1 MHSNNKKRGAESK
14 RLTQS
19 TLFTFFTHKKQKT
32 KNNETK
38 EEVIIEQVVKEEEK
52 VEIVAKPLSIEKEE
66 YSTPIEQ
73 KFSDSI
79 YTQEFDDM
87 VQTVLDGEDYLLD
100 EKELDLCCRFV
111 GLKGF
116 FFVKRT
122 RRRFLYIYKNR

>member
-19 TLFTFFTHKKQKT
+19 TLFTFFTQKKQKT
-32 KNNETK
+32 KNNEAK
-38 EEVIIEQVVKEEEK
+38 EEVIIEQVVKEEEER
-52 VEIVAKPLSIEKEE
+52 VEIVAKPLSIETEE
-66 YSTPIEQ
+66 HSTHIEQ
-73 KFSDSI
+73 RFSNSI

-116 FFVKRT
+116 FFVKRIKW
-122 RRRFLYIYKNR
+122 RYLYINR

>member
-19 TLFTFFTHKKQKT
+19 TLFTFFTQKKQKT

-38 EEVIIEQVVKEEEK
+38 KEVIIEQVVKEEEER
-52 VEIVAKPLSIEKEE
+52 VEIVAKPLSIETEE
-66 YSTPIEQ
+66 HSTHIEQ
-73 KFSDSI
+73 RFSNSI
-79 YTQEFDDM
+79 YTQEFNDM

-116 FFVKRT
+116 FFVKRIKW
-122 RRRFLYIYKNR
+122 RCLYINR

>member
-19 TLFTFFTHKKQKT
+19 TLFTFFTQKKQKT

-38 EEVIIEQVVKEEEK
+38 KEVIIEQVVKEEEER
-52 VEIVAKPLSIEKEE
+52 VEIVAKPLSIETEE
-66 YSTPIEQ
+66 HSTHIEQ
-73 KFSDSI
+73 KFSNSI
-79 YTQEFDDM
+79 YTQEFNDM

-116 FFVKRT
+116 FFVKRIKW
-122 RRRFLYIYKNR
+122 RCLYINR

>member
-19 TLFTFFTHKKQKT
+19 TLFTFFTQKKQKT
-32 KNNETK
+32 KNNEAK
-38 EEVIIEQVVKEEEK
+38 EEVIIEQVVKEEEEER

-66 YSTPIEQ
+66 HSTHIEQ
-73 KFSDSI
+73 RFSNSI

-111 GLKGF
+111 GLKGYL
-116 FFVKRT
+116 FVKGSSGDA
-122 RRRFLYIYKNR
+122 YI

>member
-19 TLFTFFTHKKQKT
+19 TLFTFFTQKKQKT
-32 KNNETK
+32 KNNEAK
-38 EEVIIEQVVKEEEK
+38 EEVIIEQVVKEEEER

-66 YSTPIEQ
+66 HSTHIEQ
-73 KFSDSI
+73 RFSNSI

-111 GLKGF
+111 GLKGYL
-116 FFVKRT
+116 FVKGSSGDA
-122 RRRFLYIYKNR
+122 YI